1 MRVDLI
7 LQGLQFQLAHFALII
22 APALR
27 QQTNF
32 VDHVVDG
39 ARQKSELVGA
49 GIIDFQ
55 PDFLIA
61 FRIAGGNHV
70 INGVHNAAID
80 KQCQEQADNDQ
91 HCGQRDEH
99 HIDGSCAVGNICLR
113 YRGCQIYIIGR
124 VVFENRQ
131 RIYAV
136 QLT

>member
-7 LQGLQFQLAHFALII
+7 LQGLQFQFAHFALVVT
-22 APALR
+22 PALC
-27 QQTNF
+27 QQANF

-70 INGVHNAAID
+70 VNGVHDAAVD

-113 YRGCQIYIIGR
+113 NRGRKIYIIGR

>member
-1 MRVDLI
+1 MI

-22 APALR
+22 APTLR
-27 QQTNF
+27 QQNNF

-61 FRIAGGNHV
+61 FHIAGGNHV
-70 INGVHNAAID
+70 VNRVHNATID

-113 YRGCQIYIIGR
+113 NRGHQIHIIGC
-124 VVFENRQ
+124 VVFENCQ

>member
-7 LQGLQFQLAHFALII
+7 LQSLQFQLAHFALII

-39 ARQKSELVGA
+39 ARQKSEFVGA

-61 FRIAGGNHV
+61 FRIAGGNHI
-70 INGVHNAAID
+70 INGVHDAAVD
-80 KQCQEQADNDQ
+80 KQCQEHTDNDQ
-91 HCGQRDEH
+91 HCGQRNKH
-99 HIDGSCAVGNICLR
+99 HIDGSCAVGNAGLR
-113 YRGCQIYIIGR
+113 NRGRQIHIIGC
-124 VVFENRQ
+124 VVFENCQ
-131 RIYAV
+131 CIYAV